1 MIGFDHIRESLRG
14 ASKSGTLAHSH
25 ILVGPDGIGKS
36 PMAKSLAGLIL
47 DPDAVIVRDYVD
59 ITQVRPDGKSI
70 GVDEVRRIVSEA
82 NVMPFEGSRKVIL
95 IYSAELMTA
104 QAQNALLKTIEEPPA
119 GVYFILLTRSLDSLL
134 PTIRSRCA
142 IHRLFPMSREE
153 MAIYISTCHGLT
165 GTALDEAVAIAM
177 GIPGQADA
185 FIRDPAVRDFYDRVV
200 SFLENLSAVR
210 SIQDRQCLKILLEN
224 KAVLEIGPERFLE
237 GILLAVRDLACLRTR
252 KDYKQLI
259 FLYNMERMKALASR
273 YTMARLN
280 RIADVCESA
289 GRLLEPGRNI
299 NRETVVDH
307 TLFQLVEET

>member
-1 MIGFDHIRESLRG
+1 MIGFEQIRESLRG

-47 DPDAVIVRDYVD
+47 RPDSDAVRDYVD
-59 ITQVRPDGKSI
+59 MIPVRPEGKSI
-70 GVDEVRRIVSEA
+70 GVDEVRRIIGEA
-82 NVMPFEGSRKVIL
+82 NVMPFEGSRKVIV
-95 IYSAELMTA
+95 IYNAELMTT
-104 QAQNALLKTIEEPPA
+104 QAQNALLKTIEEPA
-119 GVYFILLTRSLDSLL
+119 FGVFFILLTKTLDNLL

-153 MAIYISTCHGLT
+153 MRRYIIRQYGLS
-165 GTALDEAVAIAM
+165 GPSLDEAVAIAR
-177 GIPGQADA
+177 GIPGQADEFIKNPARRAA
-185 FIRDPAVRDFYDRVV
+185 FDQVLE
-200 SFLENLSAVR
+200 FLTNLAAVR
-210 SIQDRQCLKILLEN
+210 SLQDRSALTILRQN
-224 KAVLEIGPERFLE
+224 KAVLEQGPESFLE
-237 GILLAVRDLACLRTR
+237 GMLLAVRDLACLKTGE
-252 KDYKQLI
+252 DYKNLI
-259 FLYNMERMKALASR
+259 FLYNMERMKTLAGR

-280 RIADVCESA
+280 RIVEVCESA